1 MASVSVR
8 LVQDDTD
15 LDIARALCLEWL
27 DWHWQNYPGDWPKG
41 DDHPME
47 PDRFRAVVQD
57 LHQLHARPKG
67 GILIASVDGQECGCV
82 MYHEARDGV
91 AEFKRMF
98 VSENGR
104 GHGVGTRML
113 HAMFQQMIADGYRS
127 VFFSSATF
135 LTHAKTMYGRA
146 GFVDMQQPEGI
157 PDHWKDRIY
166 FMQRTL
172 A

>member
-1 MASVSVR
+1 
-8 LVQDDTD
+8 
-15 LDIARALCLEWL
+15 
-27 DWHWQNYPGDWPKG
+27 
-41 DDHPME
+41 
-47 PDRFRAVVQD
+47 
-57 LHQLHARPKG
+57 
-67 GILIASVDGQECGCV
+67 

>member
-8 LVQDDTD
+8 LVENDTD

-113 HAMFQQMIADGYRS
+113 HAMFQQMSADGYRS

-135 LTHAKTMYGRA
+135 LTHAKTMYDRA
-146 GFVDMQQPEGI
+146 GFVDMKQPDGI
-157 PDHWKDRIY
+157 PDPWKGRIY
-166 FMQRTL
+166 FMQRSL
-172 A
+172 V